1 MKSEVRNLES
11 IKEYSELVSLFD
23 KQLQF
28 AQNIQKKIIPQPSE
42 FVSDTYHLYAMLK
55 PFRKVGGD
63 FYDFHN
69 LDEDNISLIL
79 ADATGHGIDAAMI
92 TSMVKLIYSYA
103 MENELVREHPS
114 MLMQRMERDIE
125 KQLTSTYFSAFALVL
140 DPGANTL
147 RYANAGHPSAILV
160 GDDITL
166 LKPSLPLVGLHQL
179 MSSINYQDITVPFKN
194 GDKFIIFTDGL
205 IDAQNTSNELFS
217 MERLTEIVKKHM
229 THPINTICQEILKE
243 YNLFTEGTDDMDD
256 VCLLGIEYDD

>member
-1 MKSEVRNLES
+1 MES

-69 LDEDNISLIL
+69 LDEDKISLIL

-147 RYANAGHPSAILV
+147 R
-160 GDDITL
+160 
-166 LKPSLPLVGLHQL
+166 
-179 MSSINYQDITVPFKN
+179 
-194 GDKFIIFTDGL
+194 
-205 IDAQNTSNELFS
+205 
-217 MERLTEIVKKHM
+217 
-229 THPINTICQEILKE
+229 
-243 YNLFTEGTDDMDD
+243 
-256 VCLLGIEYDD
+256 